1 MKTFKLKSL
10 IILNHVD
17 KQVEKK
23 VIPLI
28 DGLIINREDGKDQ
41 WLVEA
46 YVDKTFE
53 DYFRKLQD
61 KEDIMIEV
69 KITKET
75 NEPATFITSIT
86 GVNSIGSN
94 MNVLFLGQMIDLK
107 RGEAQ
112 HILEQL
118 VHDGYEG
125 EKLIELF
132 QRKMKIKD

>member
-10 IILNHVD
+10 IILNHAD
-17 KQVEKK
+17 KQVEKE

-41 WLVEA
+41 WLIEA
-46 YVDKTFE
+46 YIDQTFE
-53 DYFRKLQD
+53 DYFIHLQN
-61 KEDIMIEV
+61 KEDVMIEV

-86 GVNSIGSN
+86 SVNKIGNN

-112 HILEQL
+112 HVLEQL
-118 VHDGYEG
+118 VHEGYEG
-125 EKLIELF
+125 DQLIERF
-132 QRKMKIKD
+132 QRQMKIKD